1 MSWSSVLY
9 CTAKIY
15 QRHNQFSKLKI
26 SFIAVM
32 LTGSWTQ
39 VKSLTCKAWL
49 VLIRFEKGLIDQI
62 GLDTLVT

>member
-1 MSWSSVLY
+1 M
-9 CTAKIY
+9 
-15 QRHNQFSKLKI
+15 KI

-39 VKSLTCKAWL
+39 VKSLTFKAWL

-62 GLDTLVT
+62 GLDTLAT